1 MIIYFIRHGHP
12 NYKDDCLTELGHKQA
27 AVAAERLKN
36 SGIERI
42 FSSTNGR
49 AMQTAEYTAEA
60 LGISDI
66 TPCNFMRE
74 IWWRSID
81 GEPVIQN
88 GNPWLITDVHAS
100 KGIDIFYPD
109 WREKEPYS
117 KTILSERVD
126 VVIDGFDA
134 MLEEFGYKR
143 EGNYYRITREA
154 DYKKIAIFSHGGSSS
169 AAISHMLN
177 IPFVQICGF
186 VRMNYTSI
194 TKVQLSGEVGALT
207 YPKLLLL
214 NDYNHIVGLTV
225 ENVLDN

>member
-1 MIIYFIRHGHP
+1 MIIYFVRHGHP

-66 TPCNFMRE
+66 TPCDFMRE
-74 IWWRSID
+74 IGWKSID
-81 GEPVIQN
+81 GTPIVQN

-100 KGIDIFYPD
+100 EGIDISCAD
-109 WREKEPYS
+109 WREREPYC

-126 VVIDGFDA
+126 KVIEGFDA
-134 MLEEFGYKR
+134 MLEELGYR
-143 EGNYYRITREA
+143 SIPPRPLRIPSPA
-154 DYKKIAIFSHGGSSS
+154 
-169 AAISHMLN
+169 
-177 IPFVQICGF
+177 
-186 VRMNYTSI
+186 
-194 TKVQLSGEVGALT
+194 SGANST
-207 YPKLLLL
+207 AR
-214 NDYNHIVGLTV
+214 
-225 ENVLDN
+225 